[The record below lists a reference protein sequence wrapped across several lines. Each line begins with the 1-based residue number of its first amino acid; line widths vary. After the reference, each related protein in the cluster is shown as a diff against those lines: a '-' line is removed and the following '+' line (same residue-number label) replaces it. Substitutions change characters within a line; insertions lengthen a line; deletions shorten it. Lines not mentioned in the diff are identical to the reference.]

1 MTFLVGLLMR
11 LSVYN
16 SMTSNNEN
24 VYVKRGR
31 KYVPFGRHYDEQYL
45 PDGIWYVHHSEHS
58 FGATNVDH
66 YLEGLFRVGDP
77 PKMIDVPK
85 LCAMK
90 TYVDYVL
97 ASKEMQ
103 DIMNSGRYSY
113 LELVSKITA
122 LVVNLNEKIKNGT
135 R

>member
-1 MTFLVGLLMR
+1 MN
-11 LSVYN
+11 N
-16 SMTSNNEN
+16 SDNN

-31 KYVPFGRHYDEQYL
+31 KYVPFGRRYDEQYL

-58 FGATNVDH
+58 SGATNVDH

-97 ASKEMQ
+97 ASPEFRKYIN
-103 DIMNSGRYSY
+103 DGYYSFV
-113 LELVSKITA
+113 ELVSKITA
-122 LVVNLNEKIKNGT
+122 LVVNLNEKIKDDDSKRLT
-135 R
+135 RNLDSLSR